1 MEQSRSINSL
11 EKIKNKY
18 ILKQILDNL
27 RPIILLKLLK
37 YNKSLQN
44 KIDKKLSDYK
54 KEYSKIVIEI
64 IPAENKYGTFI
75 NIYNNKQYYHIYFND
90 DKEETKRKEITKE
103 DKISKIKIVIDYEIK
118 SLYKLFE
125 YCRCIR
131 KINFIKFNRKDIKII
146 SFMFSGCSSLEELN
160 FSYFNTDNVTTL
172 KSMFS
177 GCCSLKEIDLSNF
190 NTDNKTNMNYIF
202 WNCSSLEKLNLSIFN

>member
-1 MEQSRSINSL
+1 MEKIKSINSL

-37 YNKSLQN
+37 YNKNLQN

-75 NIYNNKQYYHIYFND
+75 HIYNNKQYYHIYFND
-90 DKEETKRKEITKE
+90 DKEEIKRNEIKEG
-103 DKISKIKIVIDYEIK
+103 DKISKIKIVLDYEIK
-118 SLYKLFE
+118 TLCNLFV
-125 YCRCIR
+125 YCKCIR
-131 KINFIKFNRKDIKII
+131 KINFIKFNR
-146 SFMFSGCSSLEELN
+146 
-160 FSYFNTDNVTTL
+160 
-172 KSMFS
+172 
-177 GCCSLKEIDLSNF
+177 
-190 NTDNKTNMNYIF
+190 
-202 WNCSSLEKLNLSIFN
+202 